1 MKRLRLTLNI
11 FAFVLGTLALQS
23 CEDTSDGYQ
32 HYQHG
37 YYNRNYYNRDAYN
50 SGYYNENPYNR
61 GYYNQSRY
69 NGEYYP
75 SDRPSID
82 VHL

>member
-1 MKRLRLTLNI
+1 MKRLRLILNI

-23 CEDTSDGYQ
+23 CESDGYQ
-32 HYQHG
+32 YYQHG

-50 SGYYNENPYNR
+50 TGYYNENPYNR

-82 VHL
+82 LHL